1 MELIQTIFEAIYSLL
16 AESIPVW
23 PVALLVVGLVLW
35 MQSNKDYRKYIKSTL
50 LTALALAG
58 IMLLILAAGET
69 YGADAMPY
77 QMWGV
82 GLYYLALLAWLI
94 PTIRGIGASRK

>member
-1 MELIQTIFEAIYSLL
+1 MELIQTILGAIYSLL

-23 PVALLVVGLVLW
+23 PVALLVVGLVFW
-35 MQSNKDYRKYIKSTL
+35 MQSNREYRKIVRGTL
-50 LTALALAG
+50 LTALALVSV
-58 IMLLILAAGET
+58 MLLILAAGET

-82 GLYYLALLAWLI
+82 GIYYVLLLAWLI
-94 PTIRGIGASRK
+94 PTIRRIGASRK